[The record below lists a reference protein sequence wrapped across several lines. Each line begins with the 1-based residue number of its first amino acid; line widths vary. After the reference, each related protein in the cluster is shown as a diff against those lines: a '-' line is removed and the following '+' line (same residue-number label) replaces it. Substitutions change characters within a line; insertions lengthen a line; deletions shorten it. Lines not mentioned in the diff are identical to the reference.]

1 MYFLWPLI
9 ALCYCGRQ
17 ECRNRWHPAWH
28 QPVSCTEPSVY
39 IAYVIFPFCLFPK
52 QKAPADS
59 PMLIVTFIQT
69 FLLFCFIAWYAQRIQ
84 QRFKGILPV
93 KTRIRQPPPFP
104 AASLQDH
111 GNNRLSTWLSV
122 LKYYIPAPA
131 VFLRRRAGIFSGGF
145 RGIRSCCGFSAL
157 KARP

>member
-1 MYFLWPLI
+1 MGIMYFLWPLI

-93 KTRIRQPPPFP
+93 KTRIRHPPFFLPPVYKATVIKGFLHGCPFSNTIFRLQLFFFEEELVYFP
-104 AASLQDH
+104 ADFEEFVAVAVS
-111 GNNRLSTWLSV
+111 RL
-122 LKYYIPAPA
+122 
-131 VFLRRRAGIFSGGF
+131 
-145 RGIRSCCGFSAL
+145 
-157 KARP
+157 